1 MGTTEGGGVDGWGKN
16 KSRTNGE
23 GRAKATSAAERK
35 DGRRRVDKLV
45 GWFHGPRTTRRRGSD
60 GVTAAAAATAAATA
74 TATATKS
81 ERPHSCGSADR
92 LVARSSDQ
100 PQVST
105 RRFRS
110 TGAAAGLWRRMAAVS
125 ERGKVF
131 VWSR

>member
-1 MGTTEGGGVDGWGKN
+1 MGGRLRRGWGRPTGRVDGWGKN

-45 GWFHGPRTTRRRGSD
+45 GRFHGPRTTRRRGSD
-60 GVTAAAAATAAATA
+60 GVTAAA
-74 TATATKS
+74 TATKS
-81 ERPHSCGSADR
+81 EQHSCGSADR

-100 PQVST
+100 PRVST
-105 RRFRS
+105 RGFRS
-110 TGAAAGLWRRMAAVS
+110 TGAGARLWRRMAAVS

-131 VWSR
+131 VWLR